1 MTALTIWW
9 DEYAPTINKPATV
22 VRDCDRDDFGVGCA
36 LLGQWGQFFGVI
48 AATFALMLLTSG
60 CLTFCHRRGWQPGS
74 GMLLAL
80 VTATG
85 YVLVILGSYGYLL
98 HS

>member
-1 MTALTIWW
+1 MRRQLTNRQRWLVIVI
-9 DEYAPTINKPATV
+9 ATIL
-22 VRDCDRDDFGVGCA
+22 GVGCA
-36 LLGQWGQFFGVI
+36 LLSQWGQLFGVI
-48 AATFALMLLTSG
+48 AATLALMLLTSG

-98 HS
+98 YS